1 MCVCTCVRVCVCMCV
16 CVRACVCRSQQDVA
30 GERARRQ
37 REVEE
42 MEKELKQLKDE
53 LEAILTKK
61 HAVEETMKHVDDRK
75 RQLE

>member
-1 MCVCTCVRVCVCMCV
+1 MCV
-16 CVRACVCRSQQDVA
+16 CVCRSQQDVA

-42 MEKELKQLKDE
+42 MERELKQLKDE